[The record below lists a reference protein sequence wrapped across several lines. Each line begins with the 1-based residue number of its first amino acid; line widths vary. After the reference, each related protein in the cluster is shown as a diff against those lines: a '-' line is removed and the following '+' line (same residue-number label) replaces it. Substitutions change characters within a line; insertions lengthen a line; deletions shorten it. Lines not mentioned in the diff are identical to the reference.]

1 MSSRWTDR
9 LRHALGFRLALWY
22 AVIFVASSLAVT
34 GLTYFLLASSLQQRD
49 REIIEN
55 SLTEYVRAYTQGG
68 LPALSRAIANDQAA
82 GRREGLFVRVLGRHE
97 QLTFMS
103 MPGSAGEFDL
113 DRLQAPGWGIAPS
126 RRQNIVLEVA
136 SVQLPDGTLVQ
147 VGKSTESREAL
158 LQRFRDVAS
167 LVTLTVVLIALVG
180 GAALNRSA
188 LRPINHLIEV
198 VRGVTRTGRMDARV
212 PVRQTGD
219 AVDELSGLFNLMLA
233 RIEGLVQA
241 MRGALD
247 NVAHDLRTP
256 MARLR
261 SVAETA
267 LAEARTPDDYR
278 EALADCLEESDRIV
292 TMLEVLMDISEAETG
307 TMRLERRPTEVA
319 AVVRDAIELYS
330 DVAEE
335 RQVTIHQDLP
345 PALSV
350 VGDPA
355 RLRQVLTNLL
365 DNAIKYTPAGGRI
378 DVAAREA
385 AGAVIVS
392 VRDTGC
398 GIPAADLPR
407 IWERLYR
414 GDASRSERGLGLG
427 LSLVRA
433 VVEAHGGKVTVES
446 IPGEGSTFLVSLPA
460 APAAPGPTAAS

>member
-1 MSSRWTDR
+1 MSSRWIDR

-22 AVIFVASSLAVT
+22 AVIFVVSSLAVT

-68 LPALSRAIANDQAA
+68 LSALSQTIANDQAA

-97 QLTFMS
+97 QLTFLS
-103 MPGSAGEFDL
+103 MPGGLPGEFDL
-113 DRLQAPGWGIAPS
+113 GRLQAPGWGIAPS
-126 RRQNIVLEVA
+126 RRQNVVLEVA
-136 SVQLPDGTLVQ
+136 SVQLPDGTLIQ

-180 GAALNRSA
+180 GTVLTRSA
-188 LRPINHLIEV
+188 LRPVDHLIEA
-198 VRGVTRTGRMDARV
+198 VRAVTRTGRMDARV

-219 AVDELSGLFNLMLA
+219 AVDELSGLFNQMLA
-233 RIEGLVQA
+233 RIEALVQG

-261 SVAETA
+261 GVAETA
-267 LAEARTPDDYR
+267 LGEARTPEDYR

-319 AVVRDAIELYS
+319 AVVGDAIELYS

-365 DNAIKYTPAGGRI
+365 DNAIKYTAAGGRI
-378 DVAAREA
+378 DVAARAEA
-385 AGAVIVS
+385 GEVVVS

-398 GIPAADLPR
+398 GIAAGDLTR

-433 VVEAHGGKVTVES
+433 VVHAHGGKVAVES
-446 IPGEGSTFLVSLPA
+446 APGEGSVFTVRLPS
-460 APAAPGPTAAS
+460 GN

>member
-1 MSSRWTDR
+1 MSSRWIDR

-22 AVIFVASSLAVT
+22 AVIFVVSSLAVT

-55 SLTEYVRAYTQGG
+55 SLTEYVRSYRQGG
-68 LPALSRAIANDQAA
+68 LPALSRTIANDQAA
-82 GRREGLFVRVLGRHE
+82 GRREGLFVRVLGQHE
-97 QLTFMS
+97 QLTFLS
-103 MPGSAGEFDL
+103 MPGPPSEFDL
-113 DRLQAPGWGIAPS
+113 GQLQTPGWGIAPS

-136 SVQLPDGTLVQ
+136 SVQLPDGTLFQ

-158 LQRFRDVAS
+158 LLRFRDVAS

-180 GAALNRSA
+180 GTVLTRSA
-188 LRPINHLIEV
+188 LRPVDHLIEA

-219 AVDELSGLFNLMLA
+219 AVDELSSLFNLMLA
-233 RIEGLVQA
+233 RIEALVQG

-261 SVAETA
+261 GVAETA

-307 TMRLERRPTEVA
+307 TMRLERRETEVA
-319 AVVRDAIELYS
+319 GVVRDAVEIYS
-330 DVAEE
+330 DVAED
-335 RQVTIHQDLP
+335 RQVAIHQDLP
-345 PALSV
+345 PSLSV
-350 VGDPA
+350 VVDPA

-378 DVAAREA
+378 DVAARAEA
-385 AGAVIVS
+385 GEVVIS

-398 GIPAADLPR
+398 GIAAGDLPR

-433 VVEAHGGKVTVES
+433 VVHAHGGKVAVES
-446 IPGEGSTFLVSLPA
+446 TPSAGSVFTIHLPS
-460 APAAPGPTAAS
+460 GN

>member
-1 MSSRWTDR
+1 MSSRWIDR

-22 AVIFVASSLAVT
+22 AVIFVVSSLAVT

-55 SLTEYVRAYTQGG
+55 SLTEYVRSYREGG
-68 LPALSRAIANDQAA
+68 LAALSRTIANDQAA
-82 GRREGLFVRVLGRHE
+82 GRREGLFVRVLGQHE
-97 QLTFMS
+97 QLTFLS
-103 MPGSAGEFDL
+103 MPGPPSEFDL
-113 DRLQAPGWGIAPS
+113 GRLQTPGWGIAPS

-136 SVQLPDGTLVQ
+136 SVQLADGTLIQ
-147 VGKSTESREAL
+147 VGKSTESREVL
-158 LQRFRDVAS
+158 LQRFRDVAG

-180 GAALNRSA
+180 GTVLTRSA
-188 LRPINHLIEV
+188 LRPVDHLIEA

-233 RIEGLVQA
+233 RIEALVEG

-261 SVAETA
+261 GIAETA
-267 LAEARTPDDYR
+267 LGETRTPDDYR

-307 TMRLERRPTEVA
+307 TMRLERRPTEIA
-319 AVVRDAIELYS
+319 AVVRDAVELYR
-330 DVAEE
+330 DVAED
-335 RQVTIHQDLP
+335 RQLTIHEDLP

-365 DNAIKYTPAGGRI
+365 DNAIKYTPPGGRI
-378 DVAAREA
+378 EVTARQDGPDV
-385 AGAVIVS
+385 VVS
-392 VRDTGC
+392 VADSGTGVPP
-398 GIPAADLPR
+398 GDLPR

-433 VVEAHGGKVTVES
+433 VVHAHGGKVAVES
-446 IPGEGSTFLVSLPA
+446 TPGEGSVFTIHLPS
-460 APAAPGPTAAS
+460 GN